1 MLFEMCGWLLVILV
15 KNAVSVHTMH
25 LWQKQIVD
33 QYKNEENIFKK
44 IFQNYVVANELSIS

>member
-44 IFQNYVVANELSIS
+44 IFQNYAVAKELSIS